1 MYVLHLVTRNLG
13 NENLKSLPQSVSSIF
28 QQCSCTIPALPGP
41 ITRLCGGL
49 CFGLFLGNLGRG
61 LYGFARCGD
70 TFAVDA
76 KPTIIEPLGFL
87 SGVLLPCVLNSN
99 WFIDHFFDPLLGF
112 VGSLASLALRTVNH
126 QAPSSTSIW
135 GWSMIQLCTSLWLIR
150 GLPSW

>member
-76 KPTIIEPLGFL
+76 KPTIIEPWDFCQGYYCHVFWT
-87 SGVLLPCVLNSN
+87 V
-99 WFIDHFFDPLLGF
+99 ID
-112 VGSLASLALRTVNH
+112 SSIT
-126 QAPSSTSIW
+126 SSTHYLVLWDPWPPWPFGPWIIKPHHQPRFGDGLW
-135 GWSMIQLCTSLWLIR
+135 YNYVLVYGW
-150 GLPSW
+150 